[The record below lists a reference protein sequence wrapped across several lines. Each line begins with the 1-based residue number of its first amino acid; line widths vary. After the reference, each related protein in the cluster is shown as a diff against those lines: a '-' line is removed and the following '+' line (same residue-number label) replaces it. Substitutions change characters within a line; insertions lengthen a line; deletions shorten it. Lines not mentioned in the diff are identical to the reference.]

1 MLRRSVVL
9 LSVLAGACLL
19 GPAPAVADGG
29 PSGWLELDAG
39 PAGQGHRLTPGGSAD
54 WEVDVRV
61 RGEPAKSLHLG
72 LQSEPALTGSLRD
85 YLTVGLRSCTL
96 QWAGSTCSGAQR
108 VLMEPAA
115 LATAEGV
122 RVDLMD
128 PGSLEAAS
136 AHVLVTATLAKDA
149 PRDVQG
155 SRTHIVVGVH
165 GSGDDADGAG
175 AGGGPGGNAGNGTP
189 PGMPTRPPS
198 GVLADTGARLGGFA
212 ILALVAVA
220 AGFGLARVRGAAE

>member
-39 PAGQGHRLTPGGSAD
+39 PAGQVHRLTPGGSAD

-96 QWAGSTCSGAQR
+96 QWDGSTCPGAQR

-149 PRDVQG
+149 PRDIQG

-175 AGGGPGGNAGNGTP
+175 AGDGPGGNAGNGTL
-189 PGMPTRPPS
+189 PGEPTRPPS

-220 AGFGLARVRGAAE
+220 AGFGLARVRGAAG